1 MLNISV
7 RFAEKNLHSTEP
19 APANTVAV
27 LVMISPAEELPMT
40 ENEIHYLS
48 TVAQLKIMVKK
59 QLITADEFTLLE
71 RKFAEKYC
79 IKIISLYRP

>member
-1 MLNISV
+1 
-7 RFAEKNLHSTEP
+7 
-19 APANTVAV
+19 
-27 LVMISPAEELPMT
+27 MT